1 MIDLALL
8 LLQQGTTAN
17 PLPIG
22 VFRFFAAFALIMTF
36 FLSFLGFTYWISKD
50 EQEAFRHQASAIR
63 EGRGA
68 DRGPLA
74 VRGGP
79 KHEVALPARLAN
91 SAQARDAST

>member
-22 VFRFFAAFALIMTF
+22 VFRFFAAFFLIMTF

-50 EQEAFRHQASAIR
+50 E
-63 EGRGA
+63 
-68 DRGPLA
+68 
-74 VRGGP
+74 
-79 KHEVALPARLAN
+79 
-91 SAQARDAST
+91 